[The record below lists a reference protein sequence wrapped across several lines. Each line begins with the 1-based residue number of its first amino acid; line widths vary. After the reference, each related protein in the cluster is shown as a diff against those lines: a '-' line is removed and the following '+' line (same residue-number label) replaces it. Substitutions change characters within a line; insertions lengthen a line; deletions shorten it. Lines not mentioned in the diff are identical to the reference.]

1 MMEWASNRQENPMA
15 TFPTVKRERDKLP
28 RAYVANCIYTLTG
41 AAFQTWIDKQVK
53 ERNAKITREKDTI
66 QMDP

>member
-1 MMEWASNRQENPMA
+1 MA

-41 AAFQTWIDKQVK
+41 SAFQTWIDKQVK